1 MESQSNNPFSYHSE
15 ESDAEHTE
23 SSYSEIPVPESAST
37 EDPSLEKKQKSAAAT
52 TIAIANAG
60 RTAKNII
67 FCAIYVFI
75 GALFLI
81 AGGALT
87 IYTIGHP
94 GEYAGLKI
102 FFGVLGISLFF
113 VFCGVIIILY
123 GITLVWKK
131 PKS

>member
-1 MESQSNNPFSYHSE
+1 METQSNNPFSYHSE
-15 ESDAEHTE
+15 ESDAERTA
-23 SSYSEIPVPESAST
+23 SSHAEIPVPESSSM
-37 EDPSLEKKQKSAAAT
+37 ENPSSKKKQKSAAAT
-52 TIAIANAG
+52 TIANAG
-60 RTAKNII
+60 RTAKNIL
-67 FCAIYVFI
+67 FCAIYAFI

-94 GEYAGLKI
+94 GEYASLKI

-131 PKS
+131 PES

>member
-1 MESQSNNPFSYHSE
+1 METQSNNPFSYHSE
-15 ESDAEHTE
+15 ESDAERTA
-23 SSYSEIPVPESAST
+23 SSHAEIPVPESSSM
-37 EDPSLEKKQKSAAAT
+37 ENLSSKKKQKSAAT
-52 TIAIANAG
+52 TTIANAG
-60 RTAKNII
+60 RTAKNIL
-67 FCAIYVFI
+67 FCAIYAFI

-94 GEYAGLKI
+94 GEYASLKI
-102 FFGVLGISLFF
+102 FFGVLGVSLFF

-131 PKS
+131 PES

>member
-15 ESDAEHTE
+15 ESDAEHTA
-23 SSYSEIPVPESAST
+23 SSHAEIPVPESAST

-52 TIAIANAG
+52 TIANAG
-60 RTAKNII
+60 RCPDHLYDRTSR
-67 FCAIYVFI
+67 
-75 GALFLI
+75 G
-81 AGGALT
+81 
-87 IYTIGHP
+87 
-94 GEYAGLKI
+94 YAGPRI
-102 FFGVLGISLFF
+102 FFGVLGVSLFF